1 MDARERLRELSDFA
15 APWAVWI
22 AATLRLPDHLAAGP
36 LTAAELAPCAGADPD
51 ALERLLRYLVAR
63 GVFVEDAG
71 RYANAPV
78 SELLLDESG
87 WRSWFDLDGPPGIWA
102 ESWTRLLAAVR
113 SGSPGRDEGWYYD
126 ELARTGRGAAFDAA
140 MAVQSERDGAEIAA
154 ADVWDDV
161 DHVVDVGGGTGA
173 LLRELLAARPQ
184 LRGTLFDLPQ
194 VVAGATPADR
204 LAIVA
209 GDLFADPLPHGDVYV
224 LSRVLHGW
232 PDERAAEIL
241 SRCAAAG
248 GETARILLVETLLR
262 EEGSADHASFD
273 LFMLT
278 LVGGRERREDD
289 LRRLGETCG
298 LVVRSV
304 LPLSSG
310 ASLVEL
316 GS

>member
-22 AATLRLPDHLAAGP
+22 AATLRLPDHLASGA
-36 LTAAELAPCAGADPD
+36 LTAGELASRAGADPD

-63 GVFVEDAG
+63 GVFAEADG
-71 RYANAPV
+71 GYANTPV

-102 ESWTRLLAAVR
+102 ESWTRLLPAVR

-140 MAVQSERDGAEIAA
+140 MAMQSERDGAEMAA
-154 ADVWDDV
+154 ADDWDGV
-161 DHVVDVGGGTGA
+161 EHVVDVGGGTGA
-173 LLRELLAARPQ
+173 LLRRLLAARPH

-194 VVAGATPADR
+194 VVAGAAPADR
-204 LAIVA
+204 LAIVG
-209 GDLFADPLPHGDVYV
+209 GDLFGDPLPHGDVYV

-232 PDERAAEIL
+232 PDGVAAEIL
-241 SRCAAAG
+241 ARCATAG
-248 GETARILLVETLLR
+248 GETARILLVETVLR
-262 EEGSADHASFD
+262 EEPSADHASFD

-278 LVGGRERREDD
+278 LVGGRERTEDD
-289 LRRLGETCG
+289 FRRLGESCG
-298 LVVRSV
+298 LALRSV
-304 LPLSSG
+304 RQLSSG
-310 ASLVEL
+310 ASLLEL
-316 GS
+316 GA